1 LGLTLSGSYR
11 VMAPG
16 DDDTSDKDVDDDK
29 VAIARPG
36 ESGPGSY
43 VGETSSDDAIDA
55 RETGAEARSE
65 QKNRDIESFARV
77 PRFVRVR
84 YVPGRGTA
92 VTEPLGKI
100 GLFFPPTYLSVKYD
114 TDGHGRD
121 LYQVLQRWR
130 RFDDADVVAYS
141 PRS

>member
-1 LGLTLSGSYR
+1 
-11 VMAPG
+11 
-16 DDDTSDKDVDDDK
+16 
-29 VAIARPG
+29 
-36 ESGPGSY
+36 
-43 VGETSSDDAIDA
+43 
-55 RETGAEARSE
+55 
-65 QKNRDIESFARV
+65 
-77 PRFVRVR
+77 VR
-84 YVPGRGTA
+84 YVPGREPGRGTA